1 MNPDEVARTCDELHE
16 YIDQGPGENP
26 RGFASALGAIRRLR
40 AAASWDY
47 PLIILTR
54 IEMQLAAW
62 FSPDTARAA
71 DQGQRCRQALL
82 GDISTLEEA
91 WDRPRT

>member
-1 MNPDEVARTCDELHE
+1 MNADELARACDELHE

-26 RGFASALGAIRRLR
+26 RGFASALGAVRRIR

-47 PLIILTR
+47 PLIVLTR
-54 IEMQLAAW
+54 IEMRLATW
-62 FSPDTARAA
+62 FGPETGRAA
-71 DQGQRCRQALL
+71 DAGQGCRQALL